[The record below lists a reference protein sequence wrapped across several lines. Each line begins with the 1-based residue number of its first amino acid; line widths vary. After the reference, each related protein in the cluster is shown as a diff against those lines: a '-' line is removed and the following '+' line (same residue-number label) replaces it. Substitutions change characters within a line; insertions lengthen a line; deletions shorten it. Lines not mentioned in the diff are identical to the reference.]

1 MYYIICIPV
10 DSISFT
16 FSISIP
22 CVAGVLFSGS
32 TGNHNMQVEGIIS
45 PLLSSLYRSACS
57 APPAESG
64 CLRPDSVFRHVS
76 GTVQG
81 RRAGRNSAVLR
92 PDELF

>member
-1 MYYIICIPV
+1 
-10 DSISFT
+10 
-16 FSISIP
+16 
-22 CVAGVLFSGS
+22 
-32 TGNHNMQVEGIIS
+32 MQVEGIIF